1 MQGKPSD
8 YLNDNGDGRRRFLK
22 PDNVPTPGGGS
33 FVINEIETIEQVN
46 RFTGKPERLIRLA
59 LDSGWL
65 FDLKGRNLA
74 TTIGLL
80 GDSFDAWLHKR
91 LNFRVS
97 SFTKEDGSEQV
108 YVKVVRPSG
117 TDPSQTFTRTRARL
131 EAKEEPKNPAPD

>member
-1 MQGKPSD
+1 MVDAVSS
-8 YLNDNGDGRRRFLK
+8 GRSLWIATCNSIGVFPPELRR
-22 PDNVPTPGGGS
+22 
-33 FVINEIETIEQVN
+33 

-65 FDLKGRNLA
+65 FDLKGRNLT

-97 SFTKEDGSEQV
+97 SFTKEDGLEQV
-108 YVKVVRPSG
+108 YLKVVRPSG
-117 TDPSQTFTRTRARL
+117 TDLSQTFTRTRARL
-131 EAKEEPKNPAPD
+131 EAKKEPKNPALD

>member
-22 PDNVPTPGGGS
+22 PDNVSTPGGGS
-33 FVINEIETIEQVN
+33 FVINEIETIEEVS

-74 TTIGLL
+74 STIGLL

-91 LNFRVS
+91 LNLRVS
-97 SFTKEDGSEQV
+97 SFTKPDGSEQMYLQV
-108 YVKVVRPSG
+108 ISPGKSLPG
-117 TDPSQTFTRTRARL
+117 KTR
-131 EAKEEPKNPAPD
+131 PAPTLKVKK